1 MYTLGEGRGG
11 SQMCAMERE
20 PLVPE
25 RLQTTTKSVVEWTA
39 GLEELASGGV
49 RWRLGQQPEEAT

>member
-49 RWRLGQQPEEAT
+49 RWRLG